1 MGIISAGYAILLA
14 GSVFVFYLL
23 NIKYRVGFL
32 AIVSCFFIA
41 SFSYLLLPYILI
53 YSLINYYIGKKL
65 PDSANKVALFRTG
78 IIINLT
84 QLVLLRYS
92 SFAIDPVFQ
101 LFDSN
106 IQVSRLSEFI
116 IPVGIS
122 YFTLQGIGYLVNIKM
137 RWEKPEKKFL
147 NLLLYITYF
156 PKFLSGPIERS
167 NHFLPQLNLN
177 QKFDRRQIA
186 EGMRILL
193 IGVFKKLAIANQIAH
208 YVQNAY
214 PDLHSVDG
222 LSLWI
227 LLLLQP
233 LYLYFDFSGYTDMA
247 IGASKIF
254 GIDLLPNF
262 NRPFFSQNMTNF
274 WKRFHMS
281 LSSWFHDYVFRQTA
295 FKYRKWG
302 IMASVYALVLT
313 WVLFGIWHG
322 AGWNFMVLGFLQAVA
337 IIYEYFT
344 KKWRVRIFSVM
355 PEYLR
360 IWFSRLVTYLFYAV
374 SLVFFFAPNLNSAL
388 IYFSRLDNIRGPE
401 MFTPVSVQPYM
412 VMIFIAAFLFL
423 ELIKVDFRQLFN
435 KLMYIWAG
443 DSRANKFFRWTVY
456 SLIITIL
463 LIVGNKSEQFIYVNF

>member
-1 MGIISAGYAILLA
+1 MGIISAAYAILLVS
-14 GSVFVFYLL
+14 SVFVFYLL

-32 AIVSCFFIA
+32 AIVSCVFIA
-41 SFSYLLLPYILI
+41 SFSYLMLPYILI
-53 YSLINYYIGKKL
+53 YSLINYYLGRKL
-65 PDSANKVALFRTG
+65 PDSENKIALFRTG

-106 IQVSRLSEFI
+106 IQVSGLSEFI
-116 IPVGIS
+116 VPVGIS

-137 RWEKPEKKFL
+137 GWEKPEKKFL
-147 NLLLYITYF
+147 NFLLYITYF

-167 NHFLPQLNLN
+167 NHFLPQLNLS
-177 QKFDRRQIA
+177 QKFNRKQIA
-186 EGMRILL
+186 EGLRILL
-193 IGVFKKLAIANQIAH
+193 IGVFKKLAIANQISH

-214 PDLHSVDG
+214 PDLQSVDG

-233 LYLYFDFSGYTDMA
+233 IYLYFDFSGYTDMA

-313 WVLFGIWHG
+313 WVLFGVWHG

-337 IIYEYFT
+337 IIYEFFT

-355 PEYLR
+355 PDYLR
-360 IWFSRLVTYLFYAV
+360 TWFSRIVTYLFYAV

-388 IYFSRLDNIRGPE
+388 IYFSRLDNLSGPE

-412 VMIFIAAFLFL
+412 VIIFIAAFLLL
-423 ELIKVDFRQLFN
+423 ELIKVDFRQMFN
-435 KLMYIWAG
+435 RLMYIWSG
-443 DSRANKFFRWTVY
+443 DSRMNKFFRWTVY
-456 SLIITIL
+456 SIIITIL